1 MIELKNIYSG
11 YGKKEVLHNINFTPE
26 TGKITGIIGPN
37 GCGKSTLLKTIV
49 GLADVM
55 GGDILVGGKNVKE
68 ISSLAV
74 AREVAYLPQS
84 KTTPDMTVSQIVLH
98 GRFPHLDYPRRYKKE
113 DFRIAYSAMEKMEIT
128 DIKDK
133 NLTELSGGQKQKTYI
148 AMALCQSSPVIL
160 MDEPT
165 TYLDIAHQIKLCDI
179 IKDLADMGKTV
190 VTVLHDLPLAM
201 RICDNICVMN
211 AGETLF
217 SGTPDEV
224 LESGIIEQ
232 VFEIKMKKLDGE
244 YILKRL

>member
-1 MIELKNIYSG
+1 MIELKNVCAG
-11 YGKKEVLHNINFTPE
+11 YGRKMVLENINFAPE

-37 GCGKSTLLKTIV
+37 GCGKSTLLKTVV

-55 GGDILVGGKNVKE
+55 GGEILVGGKNKVQL
-68 ISSLAV
+68 SSTQI
-74 AREVAYLPQS
+74 AREAAYLPQS
-84 KTTPDMTVSQIVLH
+84 KATPDMTVKQIVLH

-113 DFRIAYSAMEKMEIT
+113 DCEIAEEAINKMGLA

-133 NLTELSGGQKQKTYI
+133 YLTELSGGQKQKTYI
-148 AMALCQSSPVIL
+148 AMALCQRSPVIL

-165 TYLDIAHQIKLCDI
+165 TYLDIAHQLRLCSI
-179 IKDLADMGKTV
+179 IKELADMGKTV

-201 RICDNICVMN
+201 KICDDVCVMN
-211 AGETLF
+211 NGKTVF

-224 LESGIIEQ
+224 VASGIIEK

-244 YILKRL
+244 YIYEY